1 MAQGERSNEGSK
13 EMGEDNSTKI
23 EYFQDQLLTDI
34 NPQTLRGILQKIE
47 LLKSSAIANNFL
59 KKGDIAPDF
68 TLPNAVS
75 KYFNLA
81 ELCRKGKVVLTF
93 FRGGWCPYCYLELRQ
108 FQNLLTKFRSLGA
121 EVIAISS
128 ERLDY
133 CLNTMER
140 NGLKFEVLSDK
151 GNMVAQGYNLV
162 YKSESE
168 IDLWDELGLKSAITN
183 GDISYEL
190 PVPATYII
198 NEDMMIKY
206 AYANPD
212 YRKRANPQ
220 DVLSIL
226 AGLERL

>member
-1 MAQGERSNEGSK
+1 
-13 EMGEDNSTKI
+13 MGEDNTRMPDGVLNDSVKI
-23 EYFQDQLLTDI
+23 EYLQDQLLADI
-34 NPQTLRGILQKIE
+34 NPQTLKGILQKIE
-47 LLKSSAIANNFL
+47 LLKSSAIANDFL

-68 TLPNAVS
+68 SLPNAVG
-75 KYFNLA
+75 KHFNLA
-81 ELCRKGKVVLTF
+81 KLCKKGKVVLTF
-93 FRGGWCPYCYLELRQ
+93 FRGGWCPYCYVELRQ

-121 EVIAISS
+121 ELIAISS

-140 NGLKFEVLSDK
+140 NGLEFEVLSDK
-151 GNMVAQGYNLV
+151 GNRVAQKYNLV

-198 NEDMMIKY
+198 DENMMIRY

-212 YRKRANPQ
+212 YRRRANPQ

-226 AGLERL
+226 AGLDRI